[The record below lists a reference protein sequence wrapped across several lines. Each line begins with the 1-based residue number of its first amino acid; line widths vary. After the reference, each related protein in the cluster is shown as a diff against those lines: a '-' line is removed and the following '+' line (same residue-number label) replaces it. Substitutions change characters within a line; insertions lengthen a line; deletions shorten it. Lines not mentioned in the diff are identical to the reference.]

1 MKEKRKT
8 LHFAFGKVKKVA
20 ILVAAFILS
29 ANCNIAFA
37 QNLGESQQVH
47 GLDDLYGKDPS
58 SDICTSNSYNETSP
72 DKILYLYN
80 VGAKKFLSIG
90 GYWGTHASLNSSP
103 HRLYIK
109 QSGSSYNVESKVGGG
124 QEQAPLWQS
133 KMDMFTWT
141 DQLPTLALKR
151 EMVIQ
156 KPTRFIL

>member
-1 MKEKRKT
+1 MKEKRNT

-58 SDICTSNSYNETSP
+58 SDICTSNGYSETSP

-109 QSGSSYNVESKVGGG
+109 QSGSSYNVESNVGGVRNRHLYGNPKWTCLHG
-124 QEQAPLWQS
+124 QTSCQH
-133 KMDMFTWT
+133 
-141 DQLPTLALKR
+141 
-151 EMVIQ
+151 
-156 KPTRFIL
+156 

>member
-58 SDICTSNSYNETSP
+58 SDICTSNSHNETSP

-109 QSGSSYNVESKVGGG
+109 QSVSSYNVESKVGGVRNRHLYGNPKWTCLHG
-124 QEQAPLWQS
+124 QTSCQH
-133 KMDMFTWT
+133 
-141 DQLPTLALKR
+141 
-151 EMVIQ
+151 
-156 KPTRFIL
+156 

>member
-1 MKEKRKT
+1 MKEKRNT

-58 SDICTSNSYNETSP
+58 SDICTSNGHSETSP

-109 QSGSSYNVESKVGGG
+109 KSDSSYNVESKVGGVRNRHLYGNPKWTCLHG
-124 QEQAPLWQS
+124 QTSCQH
-133 KMDMFTWT
+133 
-141 DQLPTLALKR
+141 
-151 EMVIQ
+151 
-156 KPTRFIL
+156 